1 MQLSYLQT
9 YTKGLVKVDD
19 VLVAVHQIIKT
30 APVFA
35 DIINVSINKPLEI
48 MPLRQVTLVDGSIH
62 YVSTKILLEMIK
74 VHSPASLT

>member
-19 VLVAVHQIIKT
+19 V
-30 APVFA
+30 
-35 DIINVSINKPLEI
+35 
-48 MPLRQVTLVDGSIH
+48 LVDGSIH

-74 VHSPASLT
+74 VHSPASIT

>member
-30 APVFA
+30 EPIAFFKIFRGVLPVIQFFFCHFKQSPSRKFLCVLYL
-35 DIINVSINKPLEI
+35 ISSFSSI
-48 MPLRQVTLVDGSIH
+48 
-62 YVSTKILLEMIK
+62 KIK
-74 VHSPASLT
+74 FY